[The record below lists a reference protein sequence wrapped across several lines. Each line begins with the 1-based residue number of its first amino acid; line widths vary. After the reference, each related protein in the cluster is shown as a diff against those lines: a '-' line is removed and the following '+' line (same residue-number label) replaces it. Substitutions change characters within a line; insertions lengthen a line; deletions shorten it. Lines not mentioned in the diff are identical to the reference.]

1 MGQGWRAGVLS
12 GALLVA
18 GIGWPGRDAAAVDAS
33 CTTRQEC
40 ESLCAQQQERLNR
53 QQRGMAYQC
62 TVTAGPQVI
71 VEEESGETNVSGRF
85 VCLCTPGGAGAAGG
99 GDGGAGAGRP
109 PIIVLPGGGG
119 GRPVP
124 MPPGSPLD
132 VCLRDARTKHA
143 EYLKECP
150 GSADPAAC
158 GQAAESFR
166 IRDEAAC
173 MNHHGRRLRGFDRLQ
188 R

>member
-1 MGQGWRAGVLS
+1 MRRWWRAGVLL
-12 GALLVA
+12 GVMLGLLIA
-18 GIGWPGRDAAAVDAS
+18 WPGGGAAAADAT

-40 ESLCAQQQERLNR
+40 ESLCAQQQRRLNG
-53 QQRGMAYQC
+53 QQRGMNYQC
-62 TVTAGPQVI
+62 IVTAGPQVI
-71 VEEESGETNVSGRF
+71 VEEESGETTVSGAF
-85 VCLCTPGGAGAAGG
+85 VCLCSPSGAGSAGG
-99 GDGGAGAGRP
+99 GDGGAGAGSP
-109 PIIVLPGGGG
+109 PILVLPGGG

-124 MPPGSPLD
+124 MPPGSQLD
-132 VCLRDARTKHA
+132 VCLRDARAKHA

-150 GSADPAAC
+150 GSADQAAC

-173 MNHHGRRLRGFDRLQ
+173 MNHYGRRLRGFQHLQ